1 MARGS
6 RAKLTRRE
14 WLRAGGVSGGA
25 LLAGFYKVR
34 WPEPPH
40 RQKDPF
46 AGGKQLGLADF
57 VHEGPVEMETA
68 FGAELDGRLYT
79 DLSPLESQSSV
90 TPTDRFYIRTR
101 ASELLPRS
109 KPWHVN
115 LDGLVEQPS
124 SLTMEGLKR
133 AAKPM
138 GLHLMECAGNTRV
151 AHFGMMSV
159 ADWAGVP
166 LSEILDDAKVKPG
179 ANRLLISGFDRYAKA
194 SASSIPGAS
203 WVFPL
208 KELKA
213 ARAFLATEMN
223 GQALTADHGAPI
235 RLVAP
240 GWYGCTCIKWVDR
253 ITFVDDSVEAT
264 SQMQEYA
271 ARTHQKGSPRL
282 AREFQ
287 PAVIDHAAMPI
298 RVEKWLVDEKTKYRV
313 VGVLWGGS
321 TPVNTLMIRFNPEE
335 DYVPVDNLTQ
345 PNHDPWRLWT
355 HAWSPKEPGTYSIR
369 LVVKDPPVR
378 TRRLDSGYY
387 VRTVEILEV

>member
-1 MARGS
+1 
-6 RAKLTRRE
+6 
-14 WLRAGGVSGGA
+14 
-25 LLAGFYKVR
+25 
-34 WPEPPH
+34 
-40 RQKDPF
+40 
-46 AGGKQLGLADF
+46 
-57 VHEGPVEMETA
+57 META

-79 DLSPLESQSSV
+79 DLSTLESENLV
-90 TPTDRFYIRTR
+90 TPTDRFYVRTR
-101 ASELLPRS
+101 ASELFPGS

-115 LDGLVEQPS
+115 IGGLVGQPS

-151 AHFGMMSV
+151 AHFGMISV

-166 LSEILDDAKVKPG
+166 LREILDNVKVKSG
-179 ANRLLISGFDRYAKA
+179 APRVLISGFDRYRNG

-203 WVFPL
+203 WVFML

-223 GQALTADHGAPI
+223 GQPLTTDHGAPV
-235 RLVAP
+235 RLVVP

-253 ITFVDDSVEAT
+253 IAFVDDDAEAT

-271 ARTHQKGSPRL
+271 ARTHQKGSPRV

-287 PAVIDHAAMPI
+287 PAIIDPAAMPI

-313 VGVLWGGS
+313 VGVLWGGT
-321 TPVNTLMIRFNPEE
+321 TPVNALMIRFNPEE
-335 DYVPVDNLTQ
+335 EYIPVDNVPQT
-345 PNHDPWRLWT
+345 NNDPWTLWT

-369 LVVKDPPVR
+369 LAVKDPPVR